1 MSDWHTHVFTS
12 TYTADVSGVCSV
24 LYELGGMTVL
34 HDPSGCN
41 STYTTHDEPR
51 WYDTK
56 SLMFVSGLDEMAAVM
71 GDDSVVIN
79 DVVKAAADLKPR
91 FITLCGASIP
101 HIIAFDY
108 RGVAH
113 LIEEKTGIPVLPVPT
128 DGLKSY
134 ISGVGLASREWI
146 RRFAD
151 PKVPVK
157 AHSMNLLGVTP
168 IDFADQ
174 AHVEVLKK
182 SVTPE
187 GYVVNAC
194 FAMGDTFEKEAEVY
208 AGAVNVLPTSAG
220 RMAARFMQGI
230 RKVPYVEGVPIGSY
244 MSQQIQ
250 QAIQDSEADGKNRT
264 AYDDLDTD
272 GNMLVIGEEIYARSM
287 ATAVN
292 HTAYAKEHQL
302 KASAIWPDVNEG
314 LNEDDLIKRVNAAQ
328 IIIGDPLFRNIIHN
342 KETSMIEIPHE
353 GYSGR
358 IYHNNVPQF
367 ANCEFDIEERLRE
380 RK

>member
-24 LYELGGMTVL
+24 LYELGGMSVL

-51 WYDTK
+51 WYDQD

-79 DVVKAAADLKPR
+79 DVVQAAHDLKPR
-91 FITLCGASIP
+91 FIALCGASIP

-108 RGVAH
+108 KGVGH
-113 LIEEKTGIPVLPVPT
+113 LIEEKCGIPVIPVPT

-134 ISGVGLASREWI
+134 VSGVGLASREWI

-151 PKVPVK
+151 KELPVK
-157 AHSMNLLGVTP
+157 EHTVNLLGITP
-168 IDFADQ
+168 IDFADNE
-174 AHVEVLKK
+174 HVNAMKQSLL
-182 SVTPE
+182 PA
-187 GYVVNAC
+187 GYSMNAC
-194 FAMGDTFEKEAEVY
+194 FAMGNTFDQLQNIY
-208 AGAVNVLPTSAG
+208 QGAVNVIPSSAG
-220 RMAARFMQGI
+220 RMPARFMQGI
-230 RKVPYVEGVPIGSY
+230 HHTPYVEGIPIGPY
-244 MSQQIQ
+244 MSGQMQKAVIE
-250 QAIQDSEADGKNRT
+250 SEADGKNRT
-264 AYDDLDTD
+264 AYDDCGES
-272 GNMLVIGEEIYARSM
+272 GNVLVIGEEIYAKSM

-292 HTAYAKEHQL
+292 HTDDAQEQHLHAYAV
-302 KASAIWPDVNEG
+302 WPDVNEG
-314 LNEDDLIKRVNAAQ
+314 LDEDALIRKVNQAD
-328 IIIGDPLFRNIIHN
+328 IVICDPLFQNIIHN
-342 KETSMIEIPHE
+342 KNTKMISIPHE

-358 IYHNNVPQF
+358 IYRSKIPMFCCSSFN
-367 ANCEFDIEERLRE
+367 IEESLRE

>member
-12 TYTADVSGVCSV
+12 TYTADVSGVCSA

-51 WYDTK
+51 WYDHD

-79 DVVKAAADLKPR
+79 DVVKAAKDLKPR

-108 RGVAH
+108 RGVGH
-113 LIEEKTGIPVLPVPT
+113 LIEEKTGIPVLPVAT

-134 ISGVGLASREWI
+134 VSGAGLAAREWI
-146 RRFAD
+146 RRFAQKD
-151 PKVPVK
+151 VERIP
-157 AHSMNLLGVTP
+157 HTINLLGITP
-168 IDFADQ
+168 IDFTDQ
-174 AHVEVLKK
+174 VHIDAMKK
-182 SVTPE
+182 SILPDQ
-187 GYVVNAC
+187 YSMNAC
-194 FAMGDTFEKEAEVY
+194 FAMGETFETLTKLY
-208 AGAVNVLPTSAG
+208 AGAVNVVPSSAG
-220 RMAARFMQGI
+220 RLPARFMQGI
-230 RKVPYVEGVPIGSY
+230 AKTPFVEGVPIGRY
-244 MSQQIQ
+244 MTEKIH
-250 QAIQDSEADGKNRT
+250 QAIQESEADGQSRN
-264 AYDDLDTD
+264 AYDELPEQS
-272 GNMLVIGEEIYARSM
+272 NVLVIGEEIYAKSM

-292 HTAYAKEHQL
+292 HDAYAMENHL
-302 KASAIWPDVNEG
+302 TASAVWPDVNEG
-314 LNEDDLIKRVNAAQ
+314 LNEDALIEKVNQAE
-328 IIIGDPLFRNIIHN
+328 IVICDPLFKNIIRN
-342 KETSMIEIPHE
+342 QSTRMISMPHE

-358 IYHNNVPQF
+358 IYHKKVPMF
-367 ANCEFDIEERLRE
+367 ATSEFDIGERLRE